1 MLNSPHLHTW
11 VKAVQSEFPAKKLLL
26 FPSDRPRLTRMTLK
40 KLQSD
45 HQKTKV
51 IKFIPYWKINYVFSI
66 IMDKTIGLPWR
77 SYFLGKV
84 ILRYKPE
91 ITHFHEMQH
100 GSYIYNYLVGYPKIS
115 SNMKT
120 IISTWGSDL
129 TMYSWVEAHYA
140 QIKTSL
146 NWAQIL
152 TAEKKDEINDA
163 LRLGFNG
170 KFIAPVY
177 IHLGRES
184 RSEVNFLMPSKRSR
198 ILLKGYQGNPG
209 RALNGL
215 TALMQIKDLLINFEV
230 LVFSV
235 SEAVEIQIN
244 LMRNRDGI
252 NIRTV
257 SGSHQEMQ
265 ELFYSARVSIGLSIS
280 DGLPASFVESIY
292 AGCFPIQSENSAVK
306 EFIKNGEN
314 GLLVDPWDICGIVKA
329 LRISLTDEL
338 LVDNASEINRQ
349 VLNEKYQLKVGLH
362 NLRSLYT

>member
-1 MLNSPHLHTW
+1 
-11 VKAVQSEFPAKKLLL
+11 
-26 FPSDRPRLTRMTLK
+26 
-40 KLQSD
+40 
-45 HQKTKV
+45 
-51 IKFIPYWKINYVFSI
+51 
-66 IMDKTIGLPWR
+66 
-77 SYFLGKV
+77 
-84 ILRYKPE
+84 
-91 ITHFHEMQH
+91 
-100 GSYIYNYLVGYPKIS
+100 
-115 SNMKT
+115 
-120 IISTWGSDL
+120 
-129 TMYSWVEAHYA
+129 
-140 QIKTSL
+140 
-146 NWAQIL
+146 
-152 TAEKKDEINDA
+152 
-163 LRLGFNG
+163 
-170 KFIAPVY
+170 
-177 IHLGRES
+177 
-184 RSEVNFLMPSKRSR
+184 
-198 ILLKGYQGNPG
+198 
-209 RALNGL
+209 
-215 TALMQIKDLLINFEV
+215 MQIKDLLINFEV